1 MVLVY
6 HSTSSIYLTMLAP
19 HGEVCPMRHVA
30 DTKHIRLVEA
40 VELDYT
46 PSLGTLNMETS
57 LAPNVASF
65 SRMSIA
71 INLPYMYVWP
81 SQLQLWRLVAV
92 PPSISLS
99 KITTIGAR
107 QSIEVTSSAKRRR
120 SGFPALPS
128 SGDWA
133 HNTLDRLPHPL
144 LPLQCW
150 WGLFLSFKSSNT
162 YVHNQ

>member
-71 INLPYMYVWP
+71 INLPYVCVAFTTTTVKISGRASIHYSFQNQQDWCVSIHWGDLICQKEKKWVSCITFLGRLSTQHTRSSPTSPIATPMLVGVVFE
-81 SQLQLWRLVAV
+81 LQELKYIC
-92 PPSISLS
+92 S
-99 KITTIGAR
+99 
-107 QSIEVTSSAKRRR
+107 
-120 SGFPALPS
+120 
-128 SGDWA
+128 
-133 HNTLDRLPHPL
+133 
-144 LPLQCW
+144 
-150 WGLFLSFKSSNT
+150 
-162 YVHNQ
+162 